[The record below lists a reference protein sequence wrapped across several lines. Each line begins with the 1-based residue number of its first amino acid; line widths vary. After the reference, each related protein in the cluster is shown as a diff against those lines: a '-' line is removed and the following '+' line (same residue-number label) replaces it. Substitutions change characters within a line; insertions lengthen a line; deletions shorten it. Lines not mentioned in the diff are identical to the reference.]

1 MNREADGGTTPE
13 ERKSKHNTAAASDY
27 LFTIYTKCS
36 SVHCTAVTAVTLAGI
51 EQGREHIFPGK
62 EEKGGG
68 GRCEKAERGGV
79 CGVTLALF
87 HQLSVK

>member
-1 MNREADGGTTPE
+1 M
-13 ERKSKHNTAAASDY
+13 
-27 LFTIYTKCS
+27 
-36 SVHCTAVTAVTLAGI
+36 
-51 EQGREHIFPGK
+51 
-62 EEKGGG
+62 GGG

>member
-51 EQGREHIFPGK
+51 EQGREHIFSG
-62 EEKGGG
+62 EGG
-68 GRCEKAERGGV
+68 GRRWEEEGGV
-79 CGVTLALF
+79 RRRKEVECAV
-87 HQLSVK
+87 